1 MIDYESSKN
10 SIELSSLNPA
20 VKERVEKFDT
30 KNDGILDIDE
40 AMEGLVTLQKKS
52 NRYKRMLWFLIPAI
66 CLFLL
71 GTFGSTMLA
80 LNLTKEVKSTNGLLT
95 SSKSFIPIRTTIAES
110 VDNMYSYMF
119 SSDCNHIT
127 KLHLRNKEIDVT
139 SVYHDYNVY
148 SNKRTVYMN
157 TDLVNFSFNE
167 TGEYKINY
175 NVGAES
181 NLASGLVYSDI
192 ENVLSQFKYIIEKYK
207 EMFNEE
213 PSIEDIADYTGEFR
227 ISSSKVPKSYEVHD
241 GVIMSKSLRI
251 VQLEKA
257 SGSRGACSGNRYD
270 IYCKDAPCYSCTFVD
285 GKESWPSCTQHP
297 SNSYYKDCQKVN

>member
-80 LNLTKEVKSTNGLLT
+80 LNLTKEVKQDNGLLT

-139 SVYHDYNVY
+139 SVYHDYDVY